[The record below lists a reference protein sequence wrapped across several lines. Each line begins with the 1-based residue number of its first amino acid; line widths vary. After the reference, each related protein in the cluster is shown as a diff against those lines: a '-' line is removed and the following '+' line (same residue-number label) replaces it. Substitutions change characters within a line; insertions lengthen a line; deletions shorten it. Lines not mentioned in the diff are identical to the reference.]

1 MPGNR
6 PHFFNVLGISTEFV
20 IFERRSGKFGLHI
33 HAMKLLKRLVNLYK
47 KEQLFCIWFLFTP
60 LVFLVKANGIKELY
74 KSNKQIEKS
83 SFYEFLKPVFG
94 LGLVT
99 SPASKWRV
107 RRKLM
112 APCFHPELLRGFLT
126 VFNERSVELVNILQ
140 QETKRDFTNPMKYL
154 ANATLDIVCETMFGV
169 SVNAQKNKDSK
180 YVNSIERLQDIFMS
194 RIYKPWQWFS
204 CTFKLTEAY
213 KEIVRNANIFLDFTT
228 EVSAFRI

>member
-1 MPGNR
+1 MSLAFRQNLLYLKD
-6 PHFFNVLGISTEFV
+6 VVESLV
-20 IFERRSGKFGLHI
+20 YIF
-33 HAMKLLKRLVNLYK
+33 
-47 KEQLFCIWFLFTP
+47 
-60 LVFLVKANGIKELY
+60 ELY